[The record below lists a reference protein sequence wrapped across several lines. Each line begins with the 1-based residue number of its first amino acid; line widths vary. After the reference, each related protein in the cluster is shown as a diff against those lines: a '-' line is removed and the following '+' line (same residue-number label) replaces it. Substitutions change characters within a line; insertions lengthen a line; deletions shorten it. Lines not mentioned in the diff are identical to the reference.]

1 MQDTAVCSPHQWS
14 SIAGKIVHLL
24 MLPTCLLNYCIH
36 FTNSQVFVVFASQCF
51 TVKSDSLTLRAK
63 QLVSHFAFGTS
74 MRYSHMHTCTHCIHT
89 HTTHMHSYTC
99 ACTHISMP
107 INSSASSH
115 VMSMDYTKPLLIPAG
130 SDALGQIGV
139 PPVPS
144 GELSRIS
151 ARLGSMLACQCQ
163 TCSCAAGGVCKDPGV
178 V

>member
-1 MQDTAVCSPHQWS
+1 MPLELLDT
-14 SIAGKIVHLL
+14 
-24 MLPTCLLNYCIH
+24 MH
-36 FTNSQVFVVFASQCF
+36 FTHPQVFVAFASQCF
-51 TVKSDSLTLRAK
+51 TVKSDSLILRAK

-74 MRYSHMHTCTHCIHT
+74 MRYSHMHTCTHTHTAHT
-89 HTTHMHSYTC
+89 HTHSYTC
-99 ACTHISMP
+99 ACTHIS

-151 ARLGSMLACQCQ
+151 ARLGSMLVCQCQ
-163 TCSCAAGGVCKDPGV
+163 MCSCAAGGVWKDPGV